1 MTTWRS
7 EKAVSINLKNFKL
20 RFFDLT
26 QFKAL
31 KILGLQLKIEN
42 ILGQRKYFF
51 FYFFFDYFMLKLD
64 EPLRDKEVCNNNLYF
79 ESNKFWETR
88 AALLNIYKKTF
99 KNLI

>member
-42 ILGQRKYFF
+42 ILGSENQSMGQR
-51 FYFFFDYFMLKLD
+51 
-64 EPLRDKEVCNNNLYF
+64 
-79 ESNKFWETR
+79 
-88 AALLNIYKKTF
+88 
-99 KNLI
+99 